1 MTARTV
7 RTLLA
12 VLITAAWV
20 LPTSVPGL
28 AHETGPDTTHS
39 HPTDEEREQG
49 TSEHT
54 EVCVEMITTL
64 DWETFSGDSDHAYT
78 GAFDQYSD
86 EMQAMMRLRGTYEEC
101 KVLLE
106 PVKRRQIQEW
116 LVGDAESG
124 SWVSTCGGNDLPTGF
139 EPFYRVWQN
148 GHEAL
153 NPETCQRVA
162 DLLNEVS
169 EGLGN
174 DGLWRARIADL
185 VEDALTSRCS
195 DNIEGPYEQQR
206 CRGTATSASTILN
219 CLDTIVDSL
228 PEDDARER
236 IHDLAFGIGGSNP
249 PDNSGL
255 CSPSFT
261 AQPVHEH
268 GDTDATE
275 GDTESVTDEGD
286 TESVTDEGDTESV
299 TDEGDTESVTDEGD
313 TESVT
318 DEGDTESV
326 TDEGDT
332 ESVTDEGDTESVT
345 DEGDTESVTDEGDTE
360 SVTDEG
366 DTESVT
372 DEGDTESVTDEGD
385 TESVTDEGDTDATEP
400 SLDDELAGLDLP
412 ERVRNAYQG
421 AINAYRARGCT
432 VEVIQSTVTGRYRL
446 RTSCPDR

>member
-12 VLITAAWV
+12 ALITAAWV
-20 LPTSVPGL
+20 LPISVPGL
-28 AHETGPDTTHS
+28 AHDTGPDVTHS
-39 HPTDEEREQG
+39 HPTDEEQKQG
-49 TSEHT
+49 TAEQADVCI
-54 EVCVEMITTL
+54 EVVTTL
-64 DWETFSGDSDHAYT
+64 DWETFSGDSEHAYT

-86 EMQAMMRLRGTYEEC
+86 EMQDMSRLRGTYEEC

-116 LVGDAESG
+116 LVGDAERG

-153 NPETCQRVA
+153 NPEICQRVA

-185 VEDALTSRCS
+185 VEDALISRCS

-206 CRGTATSASTILN
+206 CRGTATSANTILN

-286 TESVTDEGDTESV
+286 TDAT
-299 TDEGDTESVTDEGD
+299 
-313 TESVT
+313 
-318 DEGDTESV
+318 
-326 TDEGDT
+326 
-332 ESVTDEGDTESVT
+332 
-345 DEGDTESVTDEGDTE
+345 
-360 SVTDEG
+360 
-366 DTESVT
+366 
-372 DEGDTESVTDEGD
+372 EGD
-385 TESVTDEGDTDATEP
+385 TESVTDEGDTDATEGDTESVTDEADTDATEGDTESVIDEGDTDATEGDTESVTDEADTDATEP
-400 SLDDELAGLDLP
+400 SLDDEVAGLDLP

-432 VEVIQSTVTGRYRL
+432 VELIQSTVTGRYRL